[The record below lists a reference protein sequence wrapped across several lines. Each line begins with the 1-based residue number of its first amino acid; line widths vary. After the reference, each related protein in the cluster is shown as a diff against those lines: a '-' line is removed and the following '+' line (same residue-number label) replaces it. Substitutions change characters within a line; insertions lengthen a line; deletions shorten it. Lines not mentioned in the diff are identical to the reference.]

1 MKIRIGILEDEHIFV
16 EKLEHT
22 IAAWAKERDCLA
34 ETSEYQTGDSFL
46 HAFGSGGNFDI
57 VFLDIMLPSGPDG
70 LTVAESI
77 RKVDQDVIIIFL
89 TSNSDA
95 DCMAGGFD
103 VSALQYLLKPLR
115 PPRLKQYLN
124 KAMDILENRQPEY
137 YVYKNKG
144 VSVRLN
150 YSDILYFTSRGQ
162 CIEIHTR
169 YETYSEWTRLKHI
182 ENTLPATFIRCHRAF
197 IVNIE
202 AISAIQP
209 QAVSLINRE
218 VISVS
223 DSYIKQLKDKWMY
236 YYG

>member
-16 EKLEHT
+16 EKLQKT
-22 IAAWAKERDCLA
+22 IDAWAKERDCQA
-34 ETSEYQTGDSFL
+34 ETVDYQTGDSFL
-46 HAFGSGGNFDI
+46 QAFGDGGNFDI

-70 LTVAESI
+70 IAVAESI
-77 RKVDQDVIIIFL
+77 RKVDKDVIIIFL

-95 DCMAGGFD
+95 DCMANGFD

-124 KAMDILENRQPEY
+124 KALDILENRQPEY

-150 YSDILYFTSRGQ
+150 YNDILYFTNRGQ
-162 CIEIHTR
+162 CIEIHTK

-182 ENTLPATFIRCHRAF
+182 EGKLPSTFIRCHRAF
-197 IVNIE
+197 IVNIQ

-218 VISVS
+218 TLPVS
-223 DSYIKQLKDKWMY
+223 NSYVKQLKDKWVY